1 MKLQLALD
9 FPSLAP
15 SLHLLGQVREFFDI
29 VEVGTPLI
37 LAEGM
42 RAVTALKRAAEGL
55 ALVADLKIMDAG
67 DLEARIALDA
77 GADLVTVLALAH
89 EETIQRVIEAARRAG
104 REAMVDLIGVDDP
117 SARLSALTRAGVELV
132 CCHTA
137 FDRQGSGER
146 PTAMLS
152 AVRRAAPAMRI
163 AVAGG
168 IEPRRIRELLPFAPE
183 IVIVGGYVARA
194 PNPHAAAKALR
205 EALEE
210 EARPT

>member
-117 SARLSALTRAGVELV
+117 SALV